1 MSKVRKSVSIL
12 IAASLAT
19 TSATPAMAGSWGGG
33 YSSGYGWG
41 HGYGKGYRHRH
52 YRHRDRVDAGD
63 VIGAVAVIG
72 IIAALASSASKA
84 KKNRTDA
91 GYSGNRGDIL
101 SENEAVDACAVA
113 AEREAGGRASVRDI
127 SEVDRTSDGWDVSGV
142 VERRDN
148 WRDPAEKRRFTCMV
162 RFGSIDNVYIDTD
175 TLALR

>member
-1 MSKVRKSVSIL
+1 MSNVRKTVSIL
-12 IAASLAT
+12 IAAALAT
-19 TSATPAMAGSWGGG
+19 TSAAPAMAGSWGGG

-72 IIAALASSASKA
+72 IIAALASSASKSRKQRA
-84 KKNRTDA
+84 D
-91 GYSGNRGDIL
+91 GDYSGNRRDIL

-113 AEREAGGRASVRDI
+113 AEREAGGRANVRDI
-127 SEVDRTSDGWDVSGV
+127 TDVDRTSDGWDVSGV

-148 WRDPAEKRRFTCMV
+148 WRDRGEQRRFTCTV
-162 RFGSIDNVYIDTD
+162 RFGSVDAVYIDTD